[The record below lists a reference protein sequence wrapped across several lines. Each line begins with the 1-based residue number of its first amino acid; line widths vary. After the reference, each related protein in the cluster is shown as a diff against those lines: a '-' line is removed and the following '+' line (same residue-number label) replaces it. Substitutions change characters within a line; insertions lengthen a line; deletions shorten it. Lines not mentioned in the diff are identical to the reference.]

1 MTPDDR
7 DTPLRLSADIVA
19 AYLTN
24 NPAGMEVIPDLIR
37 NVHSALARLG
47 EPEAQVQEPKS
58 ANRRCRSAARC
69 SMTTSSASRTE
80 NSSRC

>member
-19 AYLTN
+19 AYLTY

-37 NVHSALARLG
+37 NVHTALARLG
-47 EPEAQVQEPKS
+47 EPEAQVKEAEKRKPAVPVS
-58 ANRRCRSAARC
+58 RW
-69 SMTTSSASRTE
+69 AS
-80 NSSRC
+80 